1 MIGREAGWHAQHPR
15 FPSGKLLRGS
25 PAAPAPARITAETL
39 DLTYGWVGMGEDGI
53 CSTLDGKQAAL
64 PQWLGLAVLCR
75 VINFSECAGPLCE
88 HNLIHLLRLSIAGPL
103 PIRYTSIALV

>member
-1 MIGREAGWHAQHPR
+1 
-15 FPSGKLLRGS
+15 
-25 PAAPAPARITAETL
+25 
-39 DLTYGWVGMGEDGI
+39 MGEDGI

-75 VINFSECAGPLCE
+75 VINFGECAGPLCE

-103 PIRYTSIALV
+103 PIRYTDLRIGRQARRVLVTAAFRSCALASKHRL